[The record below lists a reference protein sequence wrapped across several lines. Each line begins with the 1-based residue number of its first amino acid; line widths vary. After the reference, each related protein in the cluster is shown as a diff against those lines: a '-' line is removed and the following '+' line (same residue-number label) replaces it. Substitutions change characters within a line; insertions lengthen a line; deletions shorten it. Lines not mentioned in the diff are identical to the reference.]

1 MTRWKLSALVGVPL
15 ALTQVGPAFA
25 DESPTITTAED
36 AKSKAEE
43 ATKTTVAIIGPV
55 LVLTT
60 GPKPELRKVEPA
72 DPGAARAREIE
83 ATLKD
88 TAQDL
93 DLSLDLTGQIPGD
106 GVSDLDLVKR
116 AAAGV
121 WVISPRL
128 EVLGKDTFLLRIVAV
143 PPKSATML
151 VRAEKV
157 EGPQVSVRSVVML
170 KDFVTMKLGAGPT
183 PTTADDAMPRPDD
196 ESGRSRGRPILA
208 ASTTLFGLY
217 AALSIHKSSQSDDPR
232 LLYPLLAL
240 GSGLGLGASL
250 LAADEW
256 NVRPGAA
263 WTVAGGT
270 WWGVLAGLNIA
281 AGRNLQPTDDRYA
294 WGFLGGLT
302 GTTLAVTA
310 LALERYDD
318 GDAALV
324 HSGAALGTF
333 TGGLLEGIYCGDV
346 KGCVRD
352 NTASTPSTGLGYG
365 AAFGLVGGGVLAAFV
380 ETSAQRVLFVDLG
393 AGLGALAGASAASP
407 LGFGEKTEKKQRGF
421 LVAVGSGTLLG
432 GALGWFLTR
441 EKNTTP
447 ANAAPK
453 PAAAEVRPN
462 AGILGT
468 SIDPKTGATA
478 LIWGAGIMGTF

>member
-1 MTRWKLSALVGVPL
+1 MIRWRLSVSVGVL
-15 ALTQVGPAFA
+15 GALTLTRPVFA
-25 DESPTITTAED
+25 DVSTPATEAIE

-55 LVLTT
+55 LVLSV
-60 GPKPELRKVEPA
+60 GPKPELRKVEST
-72 DPGAARAREIE
+72 DVAAVRAREIE

-106 GVSDLDLVKR
+106 GVSDLDLIKR

-143 PPKSATML
+143 PPKSATLL
-151 VRAEKV
+151 VRVEKV

-170 KDFVTMKLGAGPT
+170 KDFVSMKLGTGPT

-217 AALSIHKSSQSDDPR
+217 AALSIQKSSQSDDQR

-256 NVRPGAA
+256 NVTPGVA

-270 WWGVLAGLNIA
+270 WWGVIAGLNIA
-281 AGRNLQPTDDRYA
+281 AGRNVQPTEDRYG
-294 WGFLGGLT
+294 WGFIGGLT
-302 GTTLAVTA
+302 GTSLAVTA
-310 LALERYDD
+310 LALKRHDE

-352 NTASTPSTGLGYG
+352 STKSTPSTGIGYG

-380 ETSAQRVLFVDLG
+380 DTSAQRVLFVDLG
-393 AGLGALAGASAASP
+393 LGLGALAGASAASP
-407 LGFGEKTEKKQRGF
+407 LGFGDKTEKKQRGF
-421 LVAVGSGTLLG
+421 LIAVGSGTLLG
-432 GALGWFLTR
+432 GALAYFLTR
-441 EKNTTP
+441 DKSTP
-447 ANAAPK
+447 SSQPPK
-453 PAAAEVRPN
+453 PGAAVVRPN

-468 SIDPKTGATA
+468 SMDPKTGATA
-478 LIWGAGIMGTF
+478 PIWGAGILGTF